1 MFHVYLIAEVKI
13 MRFSEGS
20 LGRFFVCRLN
30 YESDLLDSIKGF
42 ADDKGVKVA
51 VFFLLGAVKKARFS
65 FYDQEEKKYVE
76 DEIEEAMEV
85 LSCIGN
91 IAKMKGETIVH
102 GHIVLS
108 DRKGKSCG
116 GHLRNG
122 TIVFSAELFIMELK
136 GTVLEREYDEV
147 TGLNLFKL

>member
-1 MFHVYLIAEVKI
+1 

-30 YESDLLDSIKGF
+30 YESDLLDSIRRF
-42 ADDKGVKVA
+42 ADEKGVKVA
-51 VFFLLGAVKKARFS
+51 VFFVLGAVKKARFS
-65 FYDQEEKKYVE
+65 FYDQEEKRYLE
-76 DEIEEAMEV
+76 HEIDEPMEV

-91 IAKMKGETIVH
+91 ISKMKEETIVH

-108 DRKGKSCG
+108 NRKGRSYG

-122 TIVFSAELFIMELK
+122 TIVFSAELFIMELE

>member
-1 MFHVYLIAEVKI
+1 
-13 MRFSEGS
+13 MRFAEGT
-20 LGRFFVCRLN
+20 LGRFFVCRLD
-30 YESDLLDSIKGF
+30 YESDLLDSIKRF
-42 ADDKGVKVA
+42 ADEKGVKVA

-76 DEIEEAMEV
+76 DEIDEPMEV

-91 IAKMKGETIVH
+91 IARMKGETIVH
-102 GHIVLS
+102 GHTVLS
-108 DRKGKSCG
+108 NREGKSYG
-116 GHLRNG
+116 GHLING

-136 GTVLEREYDEV
+136 GIVLEREYDKV